1 MIDNELDM
9 LLEELRNLDL
19 RTTKSKSKTNL
30 DELLNLS
37 DIVSSEKDLTL
48 SEYLK
53 KHEKFSDLIDDEKE
67 RKAKDHGYE
76 ELFKILDGDSESF
89 IEKRI
94 DEDFEYRAVKT
105 LFAKNARSDEE
116 VKSKDIFLN
125 QSKERCNNVYFRI
138 KPYSNTKSTLT
149 LEAKMSPLQL
159 KRYQS

>member
-1 MIDNELDM
+1 MIDNELDR

-19 RTTKSKSKTNL
+19 ITKKPKSKTNL
-30 DELLNLS
+30 DDLLKLS
-37 DIVSSEKDLTL
+37 DIASSEKDLTL
-48 SEYLK
+48 NEYLK
-53 KHEKFSDLIDDEKE
+53 KHAKFSNLIDNERE
-67 RKAKDHGYE
+67 RKAKDHSYE
-76 ELFKILDGDSESF
+76 EIFKILDGDSESF

-149 LEAKMSPLQL
+149 SESKMSPLQL
-159 KRYQS
+159 KKYYS